1 MTAFLLMLVAFALA
15 GCGGVAKQP
24 AALEGGRAAASQAG
38 PDAADQPSKTA
49 ADQARFNEH
58 VSRIAGELSELQ
70 NAVAKLIASSRQQ
83 EDQLT
88 FLRRRVEELESLNR
102 GRLPAAP
109 SGFAPSA
116 PIGAAPH
123 APGGAGPP
131 APGGVA
137 PPAPSPG
144 PTPLASA
151 TTTPAAE
158 LYRAGTENLQAKNFD
173 AAVLSFYDLIVTYP
187 NHPLR
192 EGAQFLVADIFYQQ
206 KDFRSALA
214 EFEALIA
221 TVPRGER
228 VPDALLKI
236 GQCQKSLGDGARAKR
251 TWERVVKDHPASL
264 AARQAR
270 VLLRN

>member
-1 MTAFLLMLVAFALA
+1 VTAFLLTLVAFALA

-24 AALEGGRAAASQAG
+24 AALEGGRPAASQAG

-49 ADQARFNEH
+49 ADQARLSEQ

-70 NAVAKLIASSRQQ
+70 NAVAKLIASSRLQ

-88 FLRRRVEELESLNR
+88 YLRRRVEELESLNR

-116 PIGAAPH
+116 P
-123 APGGAGPP
+123 GGVAPP
-131 APGGVA
+131 APGGFA

-151 TTTPAAE
+151 TTTPVAE
-158 LYRAGTENLQAKNFD
+158 LYRAGTEKLQAKNFD

-192 EGAQFLVADIFYQQ
+192 EGAQFLVADIFYMQ

-221 TVPRGER
+221 AVPRGER

-236 GQCQKSLGDGARAKR
+236 GQCQKSLGDAARAKR
-251 TWERVVKDHPASL
+251 TWERVVKDHPASV
-264 AARQAR
+264 AAREAR

>member
-1 MTAFLLMLVAFALA
+1 MLVALILVAFALA

-24 AALEGGRAAASQAG
+24 AALERGRPAASQAG
-38 PDAADQPSKTA
+38 PDAADQPLKTA
-49 ADQARFNEH
+49 ADQARLNEH

-116 PIGAAPH
+116 PGGVAPL
-123 APGGAGPP
+123 

-192 EGAQFLVADIFYQQ
+192 EGAQFLVADIFYTQ

-221 TVPRGER
+221 AVPRGER

-236 GQCQKSLGDGARAKR
+236 GQCQKSLGDAPRAKR
-251 TWERVVKDHPASL
+251 TWERVVKDHPASV

>member
-1 MTAFLLMLVAFALA
+1 MKRAVLRAALVAIVLA
-15 GCGGVAKQP
+15 GCAGVAERQATVEAPRP
-24 AALEGGRAAASQAG
+24 AAPSGQT
-38 PDAADQPSKTA
+38 AADRPSKTA
-49 ADQARFNEH
+49 ADQARLNEQ

-88 FLRRRVEELESLNR
+88 YLRRRVEELESLNR

-116 PIGAAPH
+116 P
-123 APGGAGPP
+123 
-131 APGGVA
+131 GGVA

-144 PTPLASA
+144 PIPLASA
-151 TTTPAAE
+151 TTTTAAE
-158 LYRAGTENLQAKNFD
+158 LYRAGTENLQTKNFD

-192 EGAQFLVADIFYQQ
+192 EGAQFLVADIFYMQ

-221 TVPRGER
+221 AVPRGER

-236 GQCQKSLGDGARAKR
+236 GQCQKSLGDAARAKR
-251 TWERVVKDHPASL
+251 TWERVVKDHPASV

>member
-1 MTAFLLMLVAFALA
+1 VTGFLLTLVAFALA

-24 AALEGGRAAASQAG
+24 AALDGGRPAAPQAG
-38 PDAADQPSKTA
+38 PAAADQSSKTA
-49 ADQARFNEH
+49 ADQARLPEQ

-83 EDQLT
+83 EDHLS
-88 FLRRRVEELESLNR
+88 FLRRRVEELESMNR

-116 PIGAAPH
+116 PS
-123 APGGAGPP
+123 
-131 APGGVA
+131 GVA
-137 PPAPSPG
+137 PLAPSPG

-192 EGAQFLVADIFYQQ
+192 EGAQFLVADIFYTQ

-221 TVPRGER
+221 AVPRGER

-251 TWERVVKDHPASL
+251 TWERVVKDHPASV

>member
-1 MTAFLLMLVAFALA
+1 MTAFLLTLVAFALV
-15 GCGGVAKQP
+15 GCGGVAKEP
-24 AALEGGRAAASQAG
+24 AALDGGRSAAPQAG
-38 PDAADQPSKTA
+38 PAAADQSSKTA
-49 ADQARFNEH
+49 ADQARLPEQ

-102 GRLPAAP
+102 GRLPATP

-116 PIGAAPH
+116 PSGFA
-123 APGGAGPP
+123 PP

-137 PPAPSPG
+137 PTAPSPG

-158 LYRAGTENLQAKNFD
+158 LYRVGTEKLQAKDFD

-192 EGAQFLVADIFYQQ
+192 EGAQFLVADIFYMQ

-221 TVPRGER
+221 AVPRGER

-251 TWERVVKDHPASL
+251 TWERVVKDHPASV

-270 VLLRN
+270 ILLRN

>member
-24 AALEGGRAAASQAG
+24 AALAGGPPAASQAG
-38 PDAADQPSKTA
+38 PGAADQPSKTA
-49 ADQARFNEH
+49 ADQARLNEQ
-58 VSRIAGELSELQ
+58 VSRIAGELGELQ

-88 FLRRRVEELESLNR
+88 YLRRRVEELESLNR

-116 PIGAAPH
+116 P
-123 APGGAGPP
+123 
-131 APGGVA
+131 GGVA

-151 TTTPAAE
+151 TTTTAAE
-158 LYRAGTENLQAKNFD
+158 LYRAGTENLQTKNFD
-173 AAVLSFYDLIVTYP
+173 AAILIFYDLIVTYP

-192 EGAQFLVADIFYQQ
+192 EGAQFLVADVFYMQ

-214 EFEALIA
+214 EFESLIA
-221 TVPRGER
+221 AVPRGER

-236 GQCQKSLGDGARAKR
+236 GQCQKSLGDAARAKR
-251 TWERVVKDHPASL
+251 TWERVVKDHPASV

>member
-1 MTAFLLMLVAFALA
+1 VTAFLLTLVAFALA

-24 AALEGGRAAASQAG
+24 AALDGGRPAASQAG

-49 ADQARFNEH
+49 ADQARLNEQ

-109 SGFAPSA
+109 SGFAPS
-116 PIGAAPH
+116 
-123 APGGAGPP
+123 
-131 APGGVA
+131 
-137 PPAPSPG
+137 PG

-187 NHPLR
+187 NDPLR
-192 EGAQFLVADIFYQQ
+192 EGAQFLVADILYTQ

-221 TVPRGER
+221 AVPRGER

-236 GQCQKSLGDGARAKR
+236 GQCQKSLGDAARAKR
-251 TWERVVKDHPASL
+251 TWERVVKDHPASV

>member
-1 MTAFLLMLVAFALA
+1 MKRAVLRAALVAIVLA
-15 GCGGVAKQP
+15 GCAGVAERQATVEAPRP
-24 AALEGGRAAASQAG
+24 AAPSGQT
-38 PDAADQPSKTA
+38 AADRPSKTA
-49 ADQARFNEH
+49 ADQARLNEQ

-88 FLRRRVEELESLNR
+88 YLRRRVEELESLNR

-116 PIGAAPH
+116 P
-123 APGGAGPP
+123 
-131 APGGVA
+131 GGVA

-144 PTPLASA
+144 PAPLASA
-151 TTTPAAE
+151 TTTTAAE

-192 EGAQFLVADIFYQQ
+192 EGAQFLVADIFYMQ

-221 TVPRGER
+221 AIPRGER

-236 GQCQKSLGDGARAKR
+236 GQCQKSLGDAARAKR
-251 TWERVVKDHPASL
+251 TWERVVKDHPASV

>member
-1 MTAFLLMLVAFALA
+1 MKRAVLRAALVALVLA
-15 GCGGVAKQP
+15 GCAGVAERQATVEAPRP
-24 AALEGGRAAASQAG
+24 AAPSGQT
-38 PDAADQPSKTA
+38 AADRPSKTA
-49 ADQARFNEH
+49 TDPARLNEQ

-88 FLRRRVEELESLNR
+88 YMRRRVEELESLNR
-102 GRLPAAP
+102 GRLPAVP
-109 SGFAPSA
+109 SGFAPS
-116 PIGAAPH
+116 
-123 APGGAGPP
+123 

-137 PPAPSPG
+137 PPAPSPE

-158 LYRAGTENLQAKNFD
+158 LYRAGTEKLQAKNFD

-192 EGAQFLVADIFYQQ
+192 EGAQFLVADVFYMQ

-221 TVPRGER
+221 AVPRGER

-236 GQCQKSLGDGARAKR
+236 GQCQKSLGDAARAKR
-251 TWERVVKDHPASL
+251 TWERVVKDYPASV

>member
-1 MTAFLLMLVAFALA
+1 MTAFLLTLVAFALV
-15 GCGGVAKQP
+15 GCGGVAKEP
-24 AALEGGRAAASQAG
+24 AALDGGRPAAPQAG
-38 PDAADQPSKTA
+38 PAATDQSSKTA
-49 ADQARFNEH
+49 ADQARLPEQ

-83 EDQLT
+83 EDQLS

-123 APGGAGPP
+123 APGGVG
-131 APGGVA
+131 

-251 TWERVVKDHPASL
+251 TWERVVKDHQASL

>member
-1 MTAFLLMLVAFALA
+1 VTTFLLTLVAFALA

-24 AALEGGRAAASQAG
+24 AALEAGRPAASPAG

-49 ADQARFNEH
+49 ADQPRLNEH

-88 FLRRRVEELESLNR
+88 YLRRRVEELESLNR

-116 PIGAAPH
+116 P
-123 APGGAGPP
+123 APGP
-131 APGGVA
+131 A
-137 PPAPSPG
+137 
-144 PTPLASA
+144 PLASA

-192 EGAQFLVADIFYQQ
+192 EGAQFLVADIFYMQ

-221 TVPRGER
+221 AVPRGER

-236 GQCQKSLGDGARAKR
+236 GQCQKSLGDAARAKR
-251 TWERVVKDHPASL
+251 TWERVVKDHPASA

-270 VLLRN
+270 VLLRS

>member
-24 AALEGGRAAASQAG
+24 AALEGGRPAASQAG

-49 ADQARFNEH
+49 ADQARLNEH

-116 PIGAAPH
+116 PGGVAPL
-123 APGGAGPP
+123 

-144 PTPLASA
+144 PTPLAST

-158 LYRAGTENLQAKNFD
+158 LYRAGTENLQAKDFD

-192 EGAQFLVADIFYQQ
+192 EGAQFLVADIFYKQ

-236 GQCQKSLGDGARAKR
+236 GQCQKSLGDAARAKR

>member
-1 MTAFLLMLVAFALA
+1 VTGFLLTLVVFALA

-24 AALEGGRAAASQAG
+24 AALDGGRPAPQAG
-38 PDAADQPSKTA
+38 PAAADQSSKTA
-49 ADQARFNEH
+49 ADQARLPEQ
-58 VSRIAGELSELQ
+58 VTRIAGELSELQ

-83 EDQLT
+83 EDQLS

-116 PIGAAPH
+116 PSGFA
-123 APGGAGPP
+123 PP

-192 EGAQFLVADIFYQQ
+192 EGAQFLVADIFYMQ

-221 TVPRGER
+221 AVPRGER

-236 GQCQKSLGDGARAKR
+236 GQCQRSLGDGARAKR
-251 TWERVVKDHPASL
+251 TWERVVKDHPASV